1 LLQDAACF
9 IHFRVTVPESVEDP
23 LVFPWILMI
32 SSDGIVS
39 DDYVEMWQ
47 MMRMEV
53 WRMMIL
59 ILAMIFSQTS
69 LLIKN
74 G

>member
-1 LLQDAACF
+1 LFQDAACL

-23 LVFPWILMI
+23 LVFPWILLI
-32 SSDGIVS
+32 SSDEIAF

-53 WRMMIL
+53 
-59 ILAMIFSQTS
+59 
-69 LLIKN
+69 
-74 G
+74 